1 MADVTGAAAQSPPIV
16 FLMGPTAS
24 GKTALAVELVQRFP
38 FAIVSVDS
46 ALVYRELDIG
56 TAKPDAATLRRAPHR
71 LINLLDPSESY
82 SAARFRADALREIR
96 AIHAEGRIPLL
107 VGGTMLY
114 YRALQQGLTVLPA
127 ANPAVR
133 ARLDAVLAESGL
145 AVLYDRLAAVDPAAA
160 ARIHPHDRQR
170 IQRALEVYQL
180 TGRPITELY
189 CGGRNELEP
198 AGVRKL
204 ILAPA
209 ERLVL
214 HRRIEQRFY
223 QMLEQGFVAEVERL
237 RQRGDLSLNQPAL
250 RAVGYRQVWDYLAG
264 SGDYASMVQQGI
276 AATRQ
281 FARRQL
287 TWLRSE
293 SEAVWLDS
301 LAPDLLDQVCQWL
314 HGSGVLS
321 RTSSSAVLHSN
332 Y

>member
-1 MADVTGAAAQSPPIV
+1 
-16 FLMGPTAS
+16 
-24 GKTALAVELVQRFP
+24 VELVQRFP

-82 SAARFRADALREIR
+82 SSARFRADATREIR
-96 AIHAEGRIPLL
+96 AIRAEGRIPLL

-114 YRALQQGLTVLPA
+114 YRALQQGLTALPA
-127 ANPAVR
+127 ADPTVR
-133 ARLDAVLAESGL
+133 TRLEAALAESGL
-145 AVLYDRLAAVDPAAA
+145 AALHDRLAAVDPAAA

-170 IQRALEVYQL
+170 IQRALEVYEL

-189 CGGRNELEP
+189 RGGRNELELV
-198 AGVRKL
+198 GVRKL

-209 ERLVL
+209 ERTVL
-214 HRRIEQRFY
+214 HRRIEQRFH

-237 RQRGDLSLNQPAL
+237 RQRGDLSLDQPAL
-250 RAVGYRQVWDYLAG
+250 RAVGYRQVWNYLAG
-264 SGDYASMVQQGI
+264 VGDYPGMVQHGI

-287 TWLRSE
+287 TWLRAE

-301 LAPDLLDQVCQWL
+301 LASNLLDQVCQWL
-314 HGSGVLS
+314 RGSGVL
-321 RTSSSAVLHSN
+321 TGTIQPDVLHSG